1 MVGILVWENWPLA
14 NHIRPKAI
22 CVRRPSEISPLD
34 SQQPR
39 GPAVLRS
46 DFGHFFPAG
55 RFFISTLTRDR
66 IRSYRIARP
75 RIEDTD
81 EGKEAIKDGDL
92 LKQVADHKAVFFRSA
107 WASYD
112 TARVGTLQLSPHP
125 DRIADLR
132 ADYRKMAPMVFD
144 DPPPTFDDVLKRIAA
159 LEKAITALKA

>member
-1 MVGILVWENWPLA
+1 LRTTSDRKQSAFAG
-14 NHIRPKAI
+14 HPKSH
-22 CVRRPSEISPLD
+22 PSTRNS
-34 SQQPR
+34 
-39 GPAVLRS
+39 PAVLRS
-46 DFGHFFPAG
+46 AFGHFFPAG

-125 DRIADLR
+125 DRVADLR
-132 ADYRKMAPMVFD
+132 ADYRKMAPIVFD